1 MKAAVLNAY
10 GRALS
15 LEDVEIEPPR
25 SGEVQLRIGAT
36 GVCHSD
42 YHVIKGEWKYG
53 LPMILGHEAAGVVEA
68 VGLNVTG
75 VKPGDHAVLSFRPA
89 CGVCRLCSMG
99 RSVLCEGRTGDR
111 FKMHD
116 GTARVHRNGQDLL
129 VLGRVGSFAERV
141 VVPAEQVVP
150 VRPDVSMEVLAL
162 IGCAVTTGVGAV
174 INAAKVEPGSS
185 VAVIGC
191 GGVGLNVIQGAAL
204 VNASRIIA
212 VDLLDNKLEYAR
224 QFGATDTVNGSTGDA
239 VEQVRAL
246 TGGGVDYAFEVIGN
260 GKTVEQAIQMTRVAG
275 TACIVGMAPQGT
287 LASFDPLMFVNKETK
302 LIGTWYG
309 SARPRI
315 DFPRIIELML
325 AGKLKV
331 EELISRRYTL
341 DQINEGFDRLG
352 RGEVARGV
360 IVFSGGRPRRFNRCY
375 GSITRRGANRRR
387 G

>member
-1 MKAAVLNAY
+1 MKAAVLNDYLAP
-10 GRALS
+10 
-15 LEDVEIEPPR
+15 LELEEVQIDPPR
-25 SGEVQLRIGAT
+25 SGEVLVRIGAT

-68 VGLNVTG
+68 VGPNVTTT
-75 VKPGDHAVLSFRPA
+75 KPGDHAVLSFRPA

-99 RSVLCEGRTGDR
+99 RPVLCEGRTGDR
-111 FKMHD
+111 FRMFD
-116 GTARVHRNGQDLL
+116 GTARVHRNGEDLL
-129 VLGRVGSFAERV
+129 VLARVGSFAEQV
-141 VVPAEQVVP
+141 VVAAEQVIP
-150 VRPDVSMEVLAL
+150 VRPDVPMDVLAL

-174 INAAKVEPGSS
+174 INAAKVEPGST

-204 VNASRIIA
+204 VNAGRIIA

-224 QFGATDTVNGSTGDA
+224 QFGATDTVNGSAGDA
-239 VEQVRAL
+239 VQQVREL

-260 GKTVEQAIQMTRVAG
+260 GKTVEQAIEMTRTAG
-275 TACIVGMAPQGT
+275 TACIVGMAPQGSR
-287 LASFDPLMFVNKETK
+287 ASFDPLVFVNKETR

-315 DFPRIIELML
+315 DFPKMIELTI

-331 EELISRRYTL
+331 NELISRRYSL
-341 DQINEGFDRLG
+341 DQINEGFERLG

-360 IVFSGGRPRRFNRCY
+360 IVF
-375 GSITRRGANRRR
+375 
-387 G
+387 

>member
-1 MKAAVLNAY
+1 MNCALRYARPRMKAAVLNDY
-10 GRALS
+10 GKLD
-15 LEDVEIEPPR
+15 LEDVAIDPP
-25 SGEVQLRIGAT
+25 SAGEVRLRIGAT

-68 VGLNVTG
+68 LGEGVTG
-75 VKPGDHAVLSFRPA
+75 VQPGDHVVLSFRPA
-89 CGVCRLCSMG
+89 CGMCRLCAQG
-99 RSVLCEGRTGDR
+99 RGVLCEGRGGDR
-111 FKMHD
+111 FRMFD
-116 GTARVHRNGQDLL
+116 GTSRVHRNGEDIL
-129 VLGRVGSFAERV
+129 VLARVGSFAEQV
-141 VVPAEQVVP
+141 VVAAEQVVP
-150 VRPDVSMEVLAL
+150 VRKDVPMDILAL

-174 INAAKVEPGSS
+174 VNAAKVEPGSS

-204 VNASRIIA
+204 VSAGRIIA

-224 QFGATDTVNGSTGDA
+224 QFGATDTVNAANGDA
-239 VEQVRAL
+239 VEQVREM

-260 GKTVEQAIQMTRVAG
+260 GQTVEQAIEMTRVAG
-275 TACIVGMAPQGT
+275 TACIVGMAPQGSR
-287 LASFDPLMFVNKETK
+287 ASFDPLLFVNKETR

-315 DFPRIIELML
+315 DFPRMIELTM

-331 EELISRRYTL
+331 DELISRRYTL
-341 DQINEGFDRLG
+341 EQINEGFERLG

-360 IVFSGGRPRRFNRCY
+360 IVFDR
-375 GSITRRGANRRR
+375 
-387 G
+387 

>member
-1 MKAAVLNAY
+1 
-10 GRALS
+10 
-15 LEDVEIEPPR
+15 
-25 SGEVQLRIGAT
+25 VQLRIGAT

-42 YHVIKGEWKYG
+42 YHVIKGEWQYG
-53 LPMILGHEAAGVVEA
+53 LPIILGHEAAGVVEA
-68 VGLNVTG
+68 VGPNVSG
-75 VKPGDHAVLSFRPA
+75 VHQGDHAVLSFRPA
-89 CGVCRLCSMG
+89 CGVCRLCALG
-99 RSVLCEGRTGDR
+99 RTVLCEGRTGDR

-116 GTARVHRNGQDLL
+116 GTARVHRNGEELS
-129 VLGRVGSFAERV
+129 VLARVGSFAEQV

-150 VRPDVSMEVLAL
+150 VRKDISMEVLAL

-174 INAAKVEPGSS
+174 VNAARVEPGST

-224 QFGATDTVNGSTGDA
+224 QFGATDTVNGRNGDA
-239 VEQVRAL
+239 VEQVREL

-260 GKTVEQAIQMTRVAG
+260 GKTVEQAIQMTRTAG
-275 TACIVGMAPQGT
+275 TACIVGMAPQGSSS
-287 LASFDPLMFVNKETK
+287 SFDPLLFVTRETK

-315 DFPRIIELML
+315 DFPRMVELTL

-331 EELISRRYTL
+331 QELISRRYTL
-341 DQINEGFDRLG
+341 DQINEGFERLG

-360 IVFSGGRPRRFNRCY
+360 IVF
-375 GSITRRGANRRR
+375 
-387 G
+387 

>member
-1 MKAAVLNAY
+1 MKAAVLDQY
-10 GRALS
+10 QQPLS
-15 LEDVEIEPPR
+15 VQDVTIDPPR
-25 SGEVQLRIGAT
+25 AGEVQVRIGAT

-68 VGLNVTG
+68 VGPNVSG
-75 VKPGDHAVLSFRPA
+75 VQPGDHAVLSFRPA
-89 CGVCRLCSMG
+89 CGVCRLCALG
-99 RSVLCEGRTGDR
+99 RTVLCEGRTGDR

-116 GTARVHRNGQDLL
+116 GTARVHRNGEDLS
-129 VLGRVGSFAERV
+129 VLGRVGSFAEQV

-150 VRPDVSMEVLAL
+150 VRKDVSMEVLAL

-174 INAAKVEPGSS
+174 VNAAKVEPGST

-204 VNASRIIA
+204 VNAGRIIA

-224 QFGATDTVNGSTGDA
+224 QFGATDVVNGSNGDA
-239 VEQVRAL
+239 VEQVREL

-275 TACIVGMAPQGT
+275 TACVVGMAPQGSQAT
-287 LASFDPLMFVNKETK
+287 FDPLLLVTKETK

-315 DFPRIIELML
+315 DFPRMVELTL

-331 EELISRRYTL
+331 EELISRRYSL
-341 DQINEGFDRLG
+341 DQINEGFERLG

-360 IVFSGGRPRRFNRCY
+360 IVF
-375 GSITRRGANRRR
+375 
-387 G
+387 

>member
-1 MKAAVLNAY
+1 MKAAVLNEYA
-10 GRALS
+10 AP
-15 LEDVEIEPPR
+15 LELEEVEIEPPR
-25 SGEVQLRIGAT
+25 AGEVRINIGAT

-53 LPMILGHEAAGVVEA
+53 LPMILGHEAAGIVESI
-68 VGLNVTG
+68 GPNVTG
-75 VKPGDHAVLSFRPA
+75 VQPGDHAVISFRPA
-89 CGVCRLCSMG
+89 CGVCRMCAAG

-116 GTARVHRNGQDLL
+116 GTARVHRNGEDLL
-129 VLGRVGSFAERV
+129 VLARVGSFAEQV
-141 VVPAEQVVP
+141 VVPAEQVIP
-150 VRPDVSMEVLAL
+150 VRKDVPMEVLAL

-174 INAAKVEPGSS
+174 VNAAKVEPGST

-212 VDLLDNKLEYAR
+212 VDLLDNKLEYAC
-224 QFGATDTVNGSTGDA
+224 QFGATDTVNAKNGDP
-239 VEQVRAL
+239 VEQVRKL

-260 GKTVEQAIQMTRVAG
+260 GKTVEQAIQMTRTAG
-275 TACIVGMAPQGT
+275 TACIVGMAPQGS
-287 LASFDPLMFVNKETK
+287 ASTFDPLLFVQKETK

-315 DFPRIIELML
+315 DFPRMIELTL

-331 EELISRRYTL
+331 SELISRRYSL
-341 DQINEGFDRLG
+341 DEINEGFERLG

-360 IVFSGGRPRRFNRCY
+360 IVF
-375 GSITRRGANRRR
+375 
-387 G
+387 

>member
-1 MKAAVLNAY
+1 MKAAVLNDF
-10 GRALS
+10 GKPLD
-15 LEDVEIEPPR
+15 LEDVQLDPPR
-25 SGEVQLRIGAT
+25 SGEVQVRIGAT

-68 VGLNVTG
+68 VGPNVSG

-89 CGVCRLCSMG
+89 CGECRLCSMG
-99 RSVLCEGRTGDR
+99 RSVLCEGRVGDR

-129 VLGRVGSFAERV
+129 VLARVGSFAEHV
-141 VVPAEQVVP
+141 IVPAEQVIP
-150 VRPDVSMEVLAL
+150 VRSDVPMDVLAL

-174 INAAKVEPGSS
+174 VNAAKVEPGST

-191 GGVGLNVIQGAAL
+191 GGVGLNVIQGAGL
-204 VNASRIIA
+204 VSASRIIA

-224 QFGATDTVNGSTGDA
+224 QFGATDLVNGSQGDA
-239 VEQVRAL
+239 VAQVREL

-260 GKTVEQAIQMTRVAG
+260 GKTVEQAIEMTRAGG

-287 LASFDPLMFVNKETK
+287 RSSFDPLMFVNKETR

-315 DFPRIIELML
+315 DFPRMVELTL

-331 EELISRRYTL
+331 KELISRRYTL
-341 DQINEGFDRLG
+341 DEINEGFDRLG

-360 IVFSGGRPRRFNRCY
+360 IVFD
-375 GSITRRGANRRR
+375 
-387 G
+387 

>member
-1 MKAAVLNAY
+1 MKAAVLNEYA
-10 GRALS
+10 APLS
-15 LEDVEIEPPR
+15 LEEVQIEPPR
-25 SGEVQLRIGAT
+25 AGEVRVRIGAT

-53 LPMILGHEAAGVVEA
+53 LPMILGHEAAGVVDA
-68 VGLNVTG
+68 VGSGVTHLN
-75 VKPGDHAVLSFRPA
+75 PGDHAVLSFRPS
-89 CGVCRLCSMG
+89 CGVCRMCSMG
-99 RSVLCEGRTGDR
+99 RSVLCEGRQGDR
-111 FKMHD
+111 FRMLD
-116 GTARVHRNGQDLL
+116 GTARVHRDGEDLL
-129 VLGRVGSFAERV
+129 VLGRVGSFAEQV

-150 VRPDVSMEVLAL
+150 VRKDVPMEVLAL

-174 INAAKVEPGSS
+174 INSAKVEPGSS

-224 QFGATDTVNGSTGDA
+224 DFGATDTVNAGGGNA
-239 VEQVRAL
+239 VEQVREM

-260 GKTVEQAIQMTRVAG
+260 ARTVEQAIEMTRVGG
-275 TACIVGMAPQGT
+275 TACIVGMAPQG
-287 LASFDPLMFVNKETK
+287 ARSSFDPLVFVQKETK

-315 DFPRIIELML
+315 DFPRMIELTM

-331 EELISRRYTL
+331 TELISRRYTL
-341 DQINEGFDRLG
+341 DQINEGFERLG

-360 IVFSGGRPRRFNRCY
+360 IVF
-375 GSITRRGANRRR
+375 
-387 G
+387 

>member
-1 MKAAVLNAY
+1 MKAAVLNDY
-10 GRALS
+10 GRPLD
-15 LEDVEIEPPR
+15 LEEIQLEPPHA
-25 SGEVQLRIGAT
+25 GEVQVRIGAT

-68 VGLNVTG
+68 VGSGVTG
-75 VKPGDHAVLSFRPA
+75 VRPGDHAVLSFRPS
-89 CGVCRLCSMG
+89 CGVCRMCAMG

-116 GTARVHRNGQDLL
+116 GTARVRRNGQDLL
-129 VLGRVGSFAERV
+129 VLARVGSFAEQV

-150 VRPDVSMEVLAL
+150 VRDDVPMEVLAL

-174 INAAKVEPGSS
+174 VNAARVEPGSS

-204 VNASRIIA
+204 VNAGRIIA
-212 VDLLDNKLEYAR
+212 VDLLENKLQYAR
-224 QFGATDTVNGSTGDA
+224 QFGATDTVNASNGDA
-239 VEQVRAL
+239 VAQVREL

-275 TACIVGMAPQGT
+275 TACIVGMAPQGST
-287 LASFDPLMFVNKETK
+287 SSFDPLVFVNKETR

-315 DFPRIIELML
+315 DFPRFIELAMT
-325 AGKLKV
+325 GKLKV
-331 EELISRRYTL
+331 QELISRRYTL

-360 IVFSGGRPRRFNRCY
+360 IVF
-375 GSITRRGANRRR
+375 
-387 G
+387 

>member
-1 MKAAVLNAY
+1 MKAAVLNDY
-10 GRALS
+10 GQP
-15 LEDVEIEPPR
+15 LELEEVRIDPPKP
-25 SGEVQLRIGAT
+25 GEVKIRIGAT

-53 LPMILGHEAAGVVEA
+53 LPMILGHEAAGVVET
-68 VGLNVTG
+68 VGQGVSG
-75 VKPGDHAVLSFRPA
+75 VKAGDHAVISFRPA
-89 CGVCRLCSMG
+89 CGVCRLCAMG
-99 RSVLCEGRTGDR
+99 RSVLCEGHTGDR
-111 FKMHD
+111 FKMYD

-129 VLGRVGSFAERV
+129 VLARVGSFAEQV
-141 VVPAEQVVP
+141 VVAAEQVIP
-150 VRPDVSMEVLAL
+150 VRDDVPMDVLAL

-174 INAAKVEPGSS
+174 VNAARVEPGST

-212 VDLLDNKLEYAR
+212 VDLLDNKLAYAR
-224 QFGATDTVNGSTGDA
+224 QFGATDTVNGSAGDA
-239 VEQVRAL
+239 VEQVREL

-275 TACIVGMAPQGT
+275 TACIVGMAPQGST
-287 LASFDPLMFVNKETK
+287 AAFDPLLFVNKETR

-315 DFPRIIELML
+315 DFPRMIELTM

-331 EELISRRYTL
+331 NELISRRYSL
-341 DQINEGFDRLG
+341 DQINEGFERLG

-360 IVFSGGRPRRFNRCY
+360 IVF
-375 GSITRRGANRRR
+375 
-387 G
+387 

>member
-1 MKAAVLNAY
+1 MLDPDMKAAVLNDY
-10 GRALS
+10 GQS
-15 LEDVEIEPPR
+15 LELEEIQIDPPKP
-25 SGEVQLRIGAT
+25 GEVRVRIGAT

-53 LPMILGHEAAGVVEA
+53 LPMILGHEAAGVVETL
-68 VGLNVTG
+68 GEGVTG
-75 VKPGDHAVLSFRPA
+75 VKPGDHAILSFRPA
-89 CGVCRLCSMG
+89 CGVCRLCSIG
-99 RSVLCEGRTGDR
+99 RSVLCEGRPGDR

-116 GTARVHRNGQDLL
+116 GTARVHRNGQDIL
-129 VLGRVGSFAERV
+129 VLARVGSFAEQV
-141 VVPAEQVVP
+141 VVPAEQVIP
-150 VRPDVSMEVLAL
+150 VREDVPMDVLAL

-174 INAAKVEPGSS
+174 VNAAKVEPGST

-224 QFGATDTVNGSTGDA
+224 QFGATDTVNGSGGDA
-239 VEQVRAL
+239 VEQVREL

-275 TACIVGMAPQGT
+275 TACIVGMAPQGST
-287 LASFDPLMFVNKETK
+287 ASFDPLLFVNKETK

-309 SARPRI
+309 SARPRL
-315 DFPRIIELML
+315 DFPRMIELTM

-331 EELISRRYTL
+331 NELISRRYSL
-341 DQINEGFDRLG
+341 DQINEGFERLG

-360 IVFSGGRPRRFNRCY
+360 IVF
-375 GSITRRGANRRR
+375 
-387 G
+387 

>member
-1 MKAAVLNAY
+1 MKAAVLNEYA
-10 GRALS
+10 AP
-15 LEDVEIEPPR
+15 LELEEVEIEPPR
-25 SGEVQLRIGAT
+25 AGEVRVNIGAT

-53 LPMILGHEAAGVVEA
+53 LPMILGHEAAGIVES
-68 VGLNVTG
+68 VGANVTG
-75 VKPGDHAVLSFRPA
+75 VQPGDHAVISFRPA
-89 CGVCRLCSMG
+89 CGVCRLCAMG

-116 GTARVHRNGQDLL
+116 GTARIHRKGEDLL
-129 VLGRVGSFAERV
+129 VLARVGSFAEQI

-150 VRPDVSMEVLAL
+150 VRKDVPMDVLAL

-174 INAAKVEPGSS
+174 VNAAKVEPGST

-212 VDLLDNKLEYAR
+212 VDLLDNKLDYAR
-224 QFGATDTVNGSTGDA
+224 QFGATDTVNPKNGDP
-239 VEQVRAL
+239 VEQVRNL
-246 TGGGVDYAFEVIGN
+246 TNGGVDYAFEVIGN

-275 TACIVGMAPQGT
+275 TACIVGMAPQGSVS
-287 LASFDPLMFVNKETK
+287 SFDPLLFVQKETK

-315 DFPRIIELML
+315 DFPRMIELML

-331 EELISRRYTL
+331 NELISRRYSL
-341 DQINEGFDRLG
+341 DEINEGFERLG

-360 IVFSGGRPRRFNRCY
+360 IVF
-375 GSITRRGANRRR
+375 
-387 G
+387 

>member
-1 MKAAVLNAY
+1 MKAAVLNDYA
-10 GRALS
+10 RPLD
-15 LEDVEIEPPR
+15 LEEVELEPPR

-68 VGLNVTG
+68 IGANVTD

-89 CGVCRLCSMG
+89 CGVCRLCAMG
-99 RSVLCEGRTGDR
+99 RSVLCEGRPGDR

-116 GTARVHRNGQDLL
+116 GTSRVHRDGQDLL
-129 VLGRVGSFAERV
+129 VLARVGSFAEHV
-141 VVPAEQVVP
+141 VVPAEQVIP
-150 VRPDVSMEVLAL
+150 VRKDVPMDVLAL

-174 INAAKVEPGSS
+174 VNAARVEAGSS

-204 VNASRIIA
+204 VGAGRIIA

-224 QFGATDTVNGSTGDA
+224 QFGATDLVNASDGDP
-239 VEQVRAL
+239 VEQVRQL

-260 GKTVEQAIQMTRVAG
+260 GKTVEQAIQMTRAAG
-275 TACIVGMAPQGT
+275 TACIVGMAPQGS
-287 LASFDPLMFVNKETK
+287 LAAFDPLLFVSRETK

-315 DFPRIIELML
+315 DFPRMIELTL

-331 EELISRRYTL
+331 RELISRRYAL
-341 DQINEGFDRLG
+341 DEINEGFERLG

-360 IVFSGGRPRRFNRCY
+360 IVF
-375 GSITRRGANRRR
+375 
-387 G
+387 

>member
-1 MKAAVLNAY
+1 M
-10 GRALS
+10 
-15 LEDVEIEPPR
+15 
-25 SGEVQLRIGAT
+25 
-36 GVCHSD
+36 
-42 YHVIKGEWKYG
+42 
-53 LPMILGHEAAGVVEA
+53 VEA
-68 VGLNVTG
+68 IGPNVSG
-75 VKPGDHAVLSFRPA
+75 VQPGDHAVLSFRPA
-89 CGVCRLCSMG
+89 CGVCRLCAQG
-99 RSVLCEGRTGDR
+99 RGVLCEGRTGAR

-116 GTARVHRNGQDLL
+116 STARVHRNGEDLS
-129 VLGRVGSFAERV
+129 VLGRVGSFAEKV

-150 VRPDVSMEVLAL
+150 VRKDLSMEVLAL

-174 INAAKVEPGSS
+174 VNAAKVEPGST

-212 VDLLDNKLEYAR
+212 VDLLDNKLEYAK
-224 QFGATDTVNGSTGDA
+224 QFGATDTVNAGNGDA

-260 GKTVEQAIQMTRVAG
+260 GKTVEQAIEMTRVAG
-275 TACIVGMAPQGT
+275 TACIVGMAPQG
-287 LASFDPLMFVNKETK
+287 ARSSFDPLLLVTKETR

-315 DFPRIIELML
+315 DFPRMVELTL

-331 EELISRRYTL
+331 EELISRRYSL
-341 DQINEGFDRLG
+341 DQINEGFERLG

-360 IVFSGGRPRRFNRCY
+360 IVFQ
-375 GSITRRGANRRR
+375 
-387 G
+387 

>member
-1 MKAAVLNAY
+1 MKAAVLNDY
-10 GRALS
+10 GQPLNI
-15 LEDVEIEPPR
+15 EEIQLEPPR
-25 SGEVQLRIGAT
+25 AGEVQLRIGAT

-68 VGLNVTG
+68 IGADVTG
-75 VKPGDHAVLSFRPA
+75 VKVGDHAVLSFRPA
-89 CGVCRLCSMG
+89 CGVCRLCAMG

-129 VLGRVGSFAERV
+129 VLARVGSFAEQV

-150 VRPDVSMEVLAL
+150 VRDDVPMEVLAL

-174 INAAKVEPGSS
+174 INAARVEPGSS

-191 GGVGLNVIQGAAL
+191 GGVGLNVIQGAGL
-204 VNASRIIA
+204 VSAGRIIA

-224 QFGATDTVNGSTGDA
+224 QFGATDTVNASNGDA
-239 VEQVRAL
+239 VEQVRQL
-246 TGGGVDYAFEVIGN
+246 TSGGVDYAFEVIGN
-260 GKTVEQAIQMTRVAG
+260 GRTVEQAIQMTRVAG
-275 TACIVGMAPQGT
+275 TACIVGMAPQGSR
-287 LASFDPLMFVNKETK
+287 ASFDPLVFVNKETR

-315 DFPRIIELML
+315 DFPRMIELMM

-331 EELISRRYTL
+331 SELISRRYTL
-341 DQINEGFDRLG
+341 DQINEGFDRLS

-360 IVFSGGRPRRFNRCY
+360 IVF
-375 GSITRRGANRRR
+375 
-387 G
+387 

>member
-1 MKAAVLNAY
+1 MKAAVLNDY
-10 GRALS
+10 GAP
-15 LEDVEIEPPR
+15 LELEEIKIDPPR
-25 SGEVQLRIGAT
+25 AGEVQVRIGAT

-68 VGLNVTG
+68 VGPGVTG
-75 VKPGDHAVLSFRPA
+75 VTPGDHAVLSFRPA
-89 CGVCRLCSMG
+89 CGQCRLCSMG

-111 FKMHD
+111 FKMFD
-116 GTARVHRNGQDLL
+116 GTARVHRNGEDIN
-129 VLGRVGSFAERV
+129 VLARVGSFAEQV
-141 VVPAEQVVP
+141 VVAAEQVIP
-150 VRPDVSMEVLAL
+150 VRKDVPMDILAL

-174 INAAKVEPGSS
+174 INAAKVEPGST

-204 VNASRIIA
+204 VNAGRIIA

-224 QFGATDTVNGSTGDA
+224 QFGATDTVNAGSGDA
-239 VEQVRAL
+239 VEQVRKL

-260 GKTVEQAIQMTRVAG
+260 GKTVEQAIQMTRTAG

-287 LASFDPLMFVNKETK
+287 LSSFDPLMFVNKETK

-315 DFPRIIELML
+315 DFPRIIELTL

-331 EELISRRYTL
+331 NELISRRYSL
-341 DQINEGFDRLG
+341 DQINEGFERLG

-360 IVFSGGRPRRFNRCY
+360 IVF
-375 GSITRRGANRRR
+375 
-387 G
+387 

>member
-1 MKAAVLNAY
+1 MKAAVLNDY
-10 GRALS
+10 GAPLD
-15 LEDVEIEPPR
+15 LEDIQIEAPHA
-25 SGEVQLRIGAT
+25 GEVQVRIGAT

-53 LPMILGHEAAGVVEA
+53 LPMILGHEAAGTVEA
-68 VGLNVTG
+68 VGPGVTD

-89 CGVCRLCSMG
+89 CGACRLCAMG
-99 RSVLCEGRTGDR
+99 RSVLCEGRPGDR
-111 FKMHD
+111 FKMFD
-116 GTARVHRNGQDLL
+116 GTARVHRNGEDLL
-129 VLGRVGSFAERV
+129 VLGRIGSFAEQV

-150 VRPDVSMEVLAL
+150 VRNDVPMDVLAL

-204 VNASRIIA
+204 VNAGRIIA

-224 QFGATDTVNGSTGDA
+224 QFGATDTVNAANTDA
-239 VEQVRAL
+239 VEQVRSL
-246 TGGGVDYAFEVIGN
+246 TGGGVDYAFEVIGT

-287 LASFDPLMFVNKETK
+287 RSSFDPLMFVNKETK

-315 DFPRIIELML
+315 DFPRMIEF
-325 AGKLKV
+325 ARSGKLKV
-331 EELISRRYTL
+331 NELISRRYSL
-341 DQINEGFDRLG
+341 DQINEGFERLG

-360 IVFSGGRPRRFNRCY
+360 IVF
-375 GSITRRGANRRR
+375 
-387 G
+387 